1 MPARSLPLVR
11 FACAVSLLGFSL
23 AAAAQDFNAVDVLT
37 PSSSGRYPAYATA
50 GVPLSE
56 FWVQGGG
63 MVDTDVLRRSIA
75 PPPTEEVLR
84 LGAGGRKDTYIYGRQ
99 MLRLEGRVDDY
110 LYNHFSELNSVNYG
124 GNAAW
129 HWELGNDLSGV
140 LGVSRRSYQRD
151 LAQIQAP
158 VRDRLTET
166 RYVAN
171 GGYLLGPSVR
181 LTAGADLVDYRD
193 AAFFRS
199 GQLQIAEAF
208 GGVEYVTPLG
218 NTFGVE
224 YRRAHGDA
232 PVSTLFD
239 PTGVFVDNSFEER
252 SLSLTAGYVNPFL
265 RLRGRLGRTQRTY
278 NELPGFNFDGKT
290 WRATADWLVTTKTA
304 LGFETYYEPR
314 SVIEVGVSDVLVRGI
329 AFGPG
334 WAPTAKLNFT
344 ARVMRERLDYHGGS
358 AAFTVAGV
366 TPAQLEIVRLLRLGA
381 YWEYTRQIHW
391 QFAIDHGQ
399 RESNVLG
406 RDYRYNAFVANV
418 RYIFW

>member
-1 MPARSLPLVR
+1 MPVRSLPLVR
-11 FACAVSLLGFSL
+11 FACAVLLLAFSL
-23 AAAAQDFNAVDVLT
+23 AAQAFDAVDVLT
-37 PSSSGRYPAYATA
+37 PSSSGRYPAYPIAEL
-50 GVPLSE
+50 PLSE
-56 FWVQGGG
+56 FWVQGGA
-63 MVDTDVLRRSIA
+63 MVDTNIIRRSIA

-84 LGAGGRKDTYIYGRQ
+84 LGVGGRKDTYIYGRQ

-110 LYNHFSELNSVNYG
+110 LYNHFSELDSVGYG

-129 HWELGNDLSGV
+129 HWALGNDLAGV
-140 LGVSRRSYQRD
+140 LGASRRSYQRD
-151 LAQIQAP
+151 LSQIQAA
-158 VRDRLTET
+158 VKDRVTET

-181 LTAGADLVDYRD
+181 LTAGADLADYRD
-193 AAFFRS
+193 AVFFRT
-199 GQLQIAEAF
+199 GQLQVAGAF

-232 PVSTLFD
+232 PLSTLFD
-239 PTGVFVDNSFEER
+239 PGGLFVNNSFEER
-252 SLSLTAGYVNPFL
+252 EIALTAGYINPFL
-265 RLRGRLGRTQRTY
+265 RLRARLGKTKRTY
-278 NELPGFNFDGKT
+278 TELPDFNFEGKT
-290 WRATADWLVTTKTA
+290 WHASADWLVTTKTV

-314 SVIEVGVSDVLVRGI
+314 SVIDVGVSDVLVRGV

-366 TPAQLEIVRLLRLGA
+366 TPASLEIVRLLRLGA

-406 RDYRYNAFVANV
+406 RDYRYNAFIANV